1 MNEETS
7 RTAVLNPP
15 VSGGWEYAVISI
27 HSRHNE
33 ALEQA
38 LSDKGRQGWEV
49 VLINMPMPY
58 EYQCVF
64 KRPA

>member
-1 MNEETS
+1 MVEEMS
-7 RTAVLNPP
+7 RSQVLERPGSARWDYS
-15 VSGGWEYAVISI
+15 VLTL

-38 LSDKGRQGWEV
+38 LTEKGRDGWEV
-49 VLINMPMPY
+49 VFMAMPMPY

-64 KRPA
+64 KRPS